1 MHSLEPEIRTLRPL
15 LGDAAA
21 DALIA
26 RERREVFSIDPE
38 LRIAAWA
45 GALLLAT
52 AAGILLKDNLDR
64 IGPLALALLIGAAAA
79 VCYAWAWW
87 HRAREG
93 MVDDYVLLLGA
104 LLISADVAFIETQ
117 FELLGGA
124 WPRHFLLLAIIHGIA
139 AYLFGSR
146 LVLTLSVVAFAAWL
160 GIEQRMLGAGIIE
173 NDFEPIDFA
182 LRAFVCAAALVVWRV
197 TDRAARPASDFGPVF
212 EHFAANIAL
221 AGAIALTFEDDTRV
235 AGCVVAL
242 ALATFVIVWGFRTQ
256 RESFVLYA
264 FVYGVIAADV
274 LLFELLDMQSTT
286 AGLLLI
292 VVSMIVAVATLIAIH
307 ARFRELRA

>member
-1 MHSLEPEIRTLRPL
+1 MHSLEPEIRTLRPI

-26 RERREVFSIDPE
+26 RERREVFSVDPE

-45 GALLLAT
+45 GALLLAA

-64 IGPLALALLIGAAAA
+64 IGPLALALLIGVAATA
-79 VCYAWAWW
+79 CYAWAWW
-87 HRAREG
+87 RRGRESA
-93 MVDDYVLLLGA
+93 VDDYVLLLGA
-104 LLISADVAFIETQ
+104 LLVSADVGFIEAQ

-124 WPRHFLLLAIIHGIA
+124 WPRHFLLLAVLHGIA
-139 AYLFGSR
+139 AYFFGSR

-160 GIEQRMLGAGIIE
+160 GIEQKALGAGMLE
-173 NDFEPIDFA
+173 SDFEPIDFA
-182 LRAFVCAAALVVWRV
+182 MRAFVCAAALIVWRI

-235 AGCVVAL
+235 AGCLIAL
-242 ALATFVIVWGFRTQ
+242 ALAALVIVWGFRTR
-256 RESFVLYA
+256 RELFVLYA
-264 FVYGVIAADV
+264 FVYAVIAADV
-274 LLFELLDMQSTT
+274 LLFELLNIRSDTS
-286 AGLLLI
+286 ALLLI
-292 VVSMIVAVATLIAIH
+292 VVSMIIAVATLIAIH
-307 ARFRELRA
+307 ARFRELRV